1 MRWSIVLCCSAA
13 LAPLGASLASAAL
26 PPTVLV
32 LPFEAPAAAHRD
44 LGFAAVRLLTNN
56 PDKVAQLAERGIEV
70 TERVEHSF
78 AANRHNRFY
87 LETKASR
94 SGHLLRLPDLPRRG
108 AA

>member
-1 MRWSIVLCCSAA
+1 MRAKIAITIKPDVLDPQGKAVLHA
-13 LAPLGASLASAAL
+13 L
-26 PPTVLV
+26 
-32 LPFEAPAAAHRD
+32 HD
-44 LGFAAVRLLTNN
+44 LGFSAVRLLTNN
-56 PDKVAQLAERGIEV
+56 PDKVTQLAERGIQV